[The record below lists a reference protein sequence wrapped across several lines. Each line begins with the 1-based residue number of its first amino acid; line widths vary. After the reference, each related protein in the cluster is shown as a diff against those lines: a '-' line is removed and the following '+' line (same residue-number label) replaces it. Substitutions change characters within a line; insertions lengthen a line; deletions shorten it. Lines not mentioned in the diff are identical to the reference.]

1 MFDNYL
7 KIKPAF
13 SEANQTSFP
22 LNVSICATLANS
34 FSIKHVL
41 STCIERMQVR
51 LKPLSYFIY
60 IFNASFTG
68 HQKTFMNQKIFV
80 IS

>member
-7 KIKPAF
+7 NIKPAF

-22 LNVSICATLANS
+22 FNVSICATLANS

-41 STCIERMQVR
+41 STCI
-51 LKPLSYFIY
+51 
-60 IFNASFTG
+60 
-68 HQKTFMNQKIFV
+68 
-80 IS
+80 

>member
-41 STCIERMQVR
+41 STCIERTP
-51 LKPLSYFIY
+51 PLFIEVPVPTHDSERFHVY
-60 IFNASFTG
+60 
-68 HQKTFMNQKIFV
+68 V
-80 IS
+80 